1 MMLAQIHLSPQAQL
15 TIKGACS
22 AKEPLI
28 KGGLISRDP
37 FIFILVKGR
46 SVLTIMTSGA
56 RV

>member
-46 SVLTIMTSGA
+46 SALTIMTSGA